1 MGTDAKRPL
10 GFTEDELNEEIKELD
25 VIVNIKGVK
34 SYSLLL
40 NSMLELKQLRA
51 EKRYRNRE
59 VDPGFK

>member
-1 MGTDAKRPL
+1 MGEDTKRPL

-59 VDPGFK
+59 IDPSLK

>member
-1 MGTDAKRPL
+1 MGEDAKRPL
-10 GFTEDELNEEIKELD
+10 GFTKDELNEEIKELD

-59 VDPGFK
+59 IDPSLK

>member
-1 MGTDAKRPL
+1 L
-10 GFTEDELNEEIKELD
+10 GFTDQELNEEIKELD
-25 VIVNIKGVK
+25 AIVNLKGVK

-59 VDPGFK
+59 IDPSLK

>member
-1 MGTDAKRPL
+1 MGEDAKRPL
-10 GFTEDELNEEIKELD
+10 GFTKDELNEEIKELD

-51 EKRYRNRE
+51 EKKYRNSN
-59 VDPGFK
+59 KL

>member
-1 MGTDAKRPL
+1 MRTDAKRPL

-25 VIVNIKGVK
+25 VIVNLKGAK

-51 EKRYRNRE
+51 EKKYRNSN
-59 VDPGFK
+59 KL